1 MIAEIIIDIQN
12 KQVNRSFDYL
22 IPSYLDGIV
31 LIGSR
36 VIVPFGKLKRTGYVI
51 NIKETTEYKNNIKEI
66 IDVIDI
72 KRVLNEEFI
81 GLAKYIAENNF
92 SFYAT
97 ALDAMIP
104 TALKIKYQK
113 IVKLN
118 NYELLNDACKEL
130 FKKRKELVFDNLDND
145 KQKLI
150 FEEIKNNNVIIET
163 KVKCHK
169 DKEITMLHLLDE
181 AITPSSKKGK
191 ELLNFLIELQSDIEL
206 SVIINDMGFSKSTVD
221 TLAKLGIISLYKKEY
236 KEETEVINIPD
247 KIVNLTLKQ
256 KEIFNEMKYDSNN
269 TYLLHGVTGSG
280 KTELYMRWIDEV
292 LKNNKKAIMLVPE
305 ISLTP
310 QITSVLQGRFKNN
323 ISILHSRLTI
333 YEKYEAWKKI
343 INNEVNIVIGARSA
357 IFAPID
363 NLGIIIIDECH
374 EGSYYQQNNPK
385 YSAIEIAKLRSKYHN
400 CPLVLGSATPNI
412 NDYYYAINND
422 YKLLELPERSNGKK
436 LPDIEVIDLRNE
448 LLSGN
453 RSVLSKRL
461 QEELIKTYN
470 KKEQSILFINRRG
483 YSSFVMCRS
492 CGATIKCPHCDVSL
506 TFHATTNSLKCHYCG
521 YTTPNVSRCKE
532 CGSDK
537 IRFVGSG
544 TEKIIE
550 AVNTLIPGA
559 KLLRMDMDTTKKIE
573 DYEGIY
579 QSFKNHEA
587 DVLIGT
593 QMLTKGL
600 DFENVTLVGIVNAD
614 LALYYPKYDSTMI
627 AFNLIEQVSGRA
639 GRASKDG
646 KVILQTYNPD
656 HYVIRCAKKHDYNS
670 FFNEEIKRR
679 KLQLLPP
686 FSSIIEILIS
696 SENKELCKKEA
707 NHIKDSLL
715 SVSISSLI
723 LGPVEAPM
731 FKRRDKYYYQ
741 IQIQAVEDSVIEK
754 IKYIYPLYQ
763 NNKDIE
769 LSITREE

>member
-22 IPSYLDGIV
+22 IPSYLEGII

-36 VIVPFGKLKRTGYVI
+36 VLVPFGKLKRTGYVI
-51 NIKETTEYKNNIKEI
+51 NIKETTEYKNNLKEI

-81 GLAKYIAENNF
+81 ELAKYIAENNF

-104 TALKIKYQK
+104 TVLKIKYQK
-113 IVKLN
+113 LVRPIN
-118 NYELLNDACKEL
+118 FDLLSDKAKDI
-130 FKKRKELVFDNLDND
+130 FKRRMDIIFDNLDD
-145 KQKLI
+145 EKQKI
-150 FEEIKNNNVIIET
+150 VYEEIKKNNVEIET
-163 KVKCHK
+163 QVKCHK
-169 DKEITMLHLLDE
+169 DKEITMIHLLDE
-181 AITPSSKKGK
+181 TISASSKRGK
-191 ELLNFLIELQSDIEL
+191 ELLTFLIELQSDIEL
-206 SVIINDMGFSKSTVD
+206 SVIINDMGFSKSVVD
-221 TLAKLGIISLYKKEY
+221 TLAKLGIISLYKKEF
-236 KEETEVINIPD
+236 KENPEKINITD
-247 KIVNLTLKQ
+247 KVVKLTSKQ
-256 KEIFNEMKYDSNN
+256 KEVFNEMKYDSFN

-310 QITSVLQGRFKNN
+310 QITSILQGRFKNN
-323 ISILHSRLTI
+323 ISILHSRLSI
-333 YEKYEAWKKI
+333 YEKYNAWKKI
-343 INNEVNIVIGARSA
+343 INNEVKIVIGARSA

-363 NLGIIIIDECH
+363 NLGIVIIDECH

-385 YSAIEIAKLRSKYHN
+385 YNAIEIAKLRSKYHN

-436 LPDIEVIDLRNE
+436 LPEIEVIDLRNE
-448 LLSGN
+448 LLTGN
-453 RSVLSKRL
+453 KSVLSKKL
-461 QEELIKTYN
+461 QDELINTYN
-470 KKEQSILFINRRG
+470 KKEQSILFLNRRG

-492 CGATIKCPHCDVSL
+492 CGSTVRCPHCDVSL
-506 TFHATTNSLKCHYCG
+506 TFHASSNSLKCHYCG
-521 YTTPNVSRCKE
+521 FSTPNVSRCKE

-550 AVNTLIPGA
+550 TVKTLIPGA
-559 KLLRMDMDTTKKIE
+559 RLLRMDMDTTKKIE
-573 DYEGIY
+573 DYEAIY

-587 DVLIGT
+587 DILIGT

-600 DFENVTLVGIVNAD
+600 DFDNVTLVGIINAD
-614 LALYYPKYDSTMI
+614 LALYYPKYDSTMV
-627 AFNLIEQVSGRA
+627 AYNLIEQVSGRA
-639 GRASKDG
+639 GRAKSDG
-646 KVILQTYNPD
+646 KVILQTYNPQ
-656 HYVIRCAKKHDYNS
+656 HYVIRCAKNHDYNS

-679 KLQLLPP
+679 KIQHLPP
-686 FSSIIEILIS
+686 FSSLIEILVS
-696 SENKELCKKEA
+696 SENRELCKIEA
-707 NHIKDSLL
+707 NHIKDNLK
-715 SVSISSLI
+715 SVSKASLI

-763 NNKDIE
+763 NHKDIE
-769 LSITREE
+769 ISITREE